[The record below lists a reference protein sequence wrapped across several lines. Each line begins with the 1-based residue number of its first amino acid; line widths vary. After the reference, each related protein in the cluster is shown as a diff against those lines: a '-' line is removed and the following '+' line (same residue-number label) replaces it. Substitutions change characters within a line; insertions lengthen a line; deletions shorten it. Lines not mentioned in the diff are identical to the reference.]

1 MDFYAEVMWCRKCR
15 EYVNYLQST
24 ESSYCVRCG
33 SKVQFFRDEDLRRI
47 RKLLRSDEPAKRGRS
62 KAS

>member
-1 MDFYAEVMWCRKCR
+1 MDFYAEVMWCKKCR

-33 SKVQFFRDEDLRRI
+33 AKVQFFREEDLRRI